1 MPIETNHRQASLAI
15 ARAGRPLKFGATD
28 YDSLLHEIGSARVV
42 LIGEASHGTHEFYR
56 ERARITQRLIAEKGF
71 CGVAAEADWPDAWRL
86 NRFCQHEGTDQNA
99 AEALGDFLR
108 FPSWMWRNH
117 DVADFAEWLRAYNRE
132 NQSSAGFYGLDL
144 YSLSGSAQAV
154 LQYLDRTDPEAAT
167 RARFRYSCFEHFGED
182 PQAYGYAA
190 SFDMDQSCEQGAID
204 QLLEMERKAK
214 SSRHS
219 HARRD
224 RESIFSAAQNAR
236 LVRDAE
242 QYYRTMFDRRANS
255 WNLRDTHMADT
266 LDALL
271 EHLGPDSRIVVWA
284 HNSHVGDARA
294 TQMGARGELNV
305 GQLVRQ
311 RYGSDCYIIG
321 FTTYEGE
328 VRAASDWDQPGECK
342 RVRPALDGS
351 YEALFHESGMG
362 DFLLHLRSDDAA
374 RQALMG
380 PMLERAIGVVYH
392 PHTER
397 VSHYFHTRLPEQFDA
412 ILHIDRTEAVVPLE
426 DNAPPWAEDALHDAP
441 ETFPF
446 AV

>member
-1 MPIETNHRQASLAI
+1 MDIKHHEASLAI
-15 ARAGRPLKFGATD
+15 ARAGRPLKFSARD

-56 ERARITQRLIAEKGF
+56 ERACITRRLIAEKDF

-86 NRFCQHEGTDQNA
+86 NRFCQQQGTEQSATD
-99 AEALGDFLR
+99 ALGDFQR
-108 FPSWMWRNH
+108 FPSWMWRNRE
-117 DVADFAEWLRAYNRE
+117 VASFAEWLRCYNRE
-132 NQSSAGFYGLDL
+132 NHKSAGFYGLDL
-144 YSLSGSAQAV
+144 YSLYGSAQAV
-154 LQYLDRTDPEAAT
+154 LQYLDRTDPQAAA

-190 SFDMDQSCEQGAID
+190 SFDMDESCEQEAID
-204 QLLEMERKAK
+204 QLVELECKAE
-214 SSRHS
+214 SS
-219 HARRD
+219 HALSRRD

-242 QYYRTMFDRRANS
+242 QYHRTMFSGRVNS

-271 EHLGPDSRIVVWA
+271 EHLGPRSRMVVWA

-294 TQMGARGELNV
+294 TQMEKQGELNV
-305 GQLVRQ
+305 GELARQ
-311 RYGSDCYIIG
+311 RYGSECYIIG
-321 FTTYEGE
+321 FTTYDGE
-328 VRAASDWDQPGECK
+328 VRAASDWDEPGERK
-342 RVRPALDGS
+342 NVRLALAGS
-351 YEALFHESGMG
+351 YEALFHASGMG
-362 DFLLHLRSDDAA
+362 NFLLHLRSDEAT
-374 RQALMG
+374 RRALMG

-397 VSHYFHTRLPEQFDA
+397 VSHYFEARLPEQFDT
-412 ILHIDRTEAVVPLE
+412 IIHIDRTQAVAPL
-426 DNAPPWAEDALHDAP
+426 DDVAPVTLEYGPNDLP

-446 AV
+446 ET